1 MSRRLLARASAR
13 HLAGHPWLTALSL
26 LGIALGVAVV
36 VSIDLASNSAL
47 QAFAQSTDTVAGQAT
62 HQLVG
67 GPSGLP
73 ASLYS
78 ALRLRPGAP
87 TSAPV
92 VEGHVRA
99 ANGDRR
105 PLTLLGVDPF
115 AEAPFRPYARDRK
128 GSQVT
133 LLLTEPGTVLM
144 TASTAR
150 LVGATAPGDTFE
162 VAVGGQR
169 RTLRVLDFLA
179 PSDERTL
186 RALEGLLLA
195 DVSTAQEVLGLTGR
209 LSRIDLKLGD
219 EAEEARLRQW
229 LPPGVDVLRAVS
241 RGNAVDQMTRAFRTN
256 LTALSLLA
264 LVVGM
269 FLIYNTMT
277 FSVVQRRG
285 LLGRLRALGIT
296 RGELFALVLGEAALL
311 GAVGTAAGLLL
322 GVLLGRGLVGLVT
335 QTINDLYFV
344 VSVRRLSLE
353 PLMFA
358 KGVALGLGATLGAA
372 LVPAWEAARS
382 PPVTTM
388 RRSTAE
394 DMAQGRAPKLAL
406 LGLLILG
413 AGTVLLVLPT
423 HSLSPAYVGLFSVQL
438 GAALLV
444 PWMTERLVL
453 GAAHPLGAAF
463 GMLGRMAARGVRT
476 SLSRT
481 SVALAALMIA
491 VATTVGVGLMVASFR
506 GTVVEW
512 LESSLQADV
521 YATPPSLMARRGDS
535 SFVPGLAERL
545 STTPGVA
552 ASATIRSVKVNVNG
566 IPTDLTAIAFP
577 PNIPR
582 QYRFKEGDAATVWRE
597 LEALDTVIISEPLSF
612 HHNLH
617 RGSTLHLATDHGPRD
632 FRVLGVYYDFGSDV
646 GAVLMPRATY
656 DAAFEDRGVTSLALY
671 AAPGQD
677 VDALVERMRERI
689 GDAQIVNVR
698 SNRVL
703 REGSLEVFD
712 RTFTITQVLRLLAV
726 GVAFVGVLS
735 ALMALQLERARE
747 FAVLRATGLTPGQL
761 WGLVSL
767 QTGLLGLLA
776 GLFAVPLGLALAH
789 ILVHVINQRSFGW
802 TLQLVITPGVL
813 IQAVVLALA
822 AAGLAGVYPA
832 WRMSRA
838 NPALALREE

>member
-13 HLAGHPWLTALSL
+13 HLGSHPWLTALSL

-36 VSIDLASNSAL
+36 VSIDLASHSAL
-47 QAFAQSTDTVAGQAT
+47 QAFEQSTSTVAGQAT
-62 HQLVG
+62 HQLTG
-67 GPSGLP
+67 GPTGLP

-78 ALRLRPGAP
+78 ALRLRPGMP
-87 TSAPV
+87 PSAPV

-99 ANGDRR
+99 AQGDRR

-115 AEAPFRPYARDRK
+115 SEEPFRPYVSDRQ
-128 GSQVT
+128 GPRLAS
-133 LLLTEPGTVLM
+133 LLTEPGTVLM
-144 TASTAR
+144 TAETAR
-150 LVGATAPGDTFE
+150 LVGAPAPGASFQ
-162 VAVGGQR
+162 VAVGGQL
-169 RTLRVLDFLA
+169 RTLRVLGLLT
-179 PSDERTL
+179 PSDARTR
-186 RALEGLLLA
+186 RALEGLILA

-219 EAEEARLRQW
+219 AAEAARLRQG
-229 LPPGVDVLRAVS
+229 LPPGVELLRAAS
-241 RGNAVDQMTRAFRTN
+241 RGHTVEQMTRAFRTN

-285 LLGRLRALGIT
+285 QLGRLRALGIT

-335 QTINDLYFV
+335 QTLNDLYFV

-353 PLMFA
+353 PLLFA

-382 PPVTTM
+382 PPATTM
-388 RRSTAE
+388 RRSASE
-394 DMAQGRAPKLAL
+394 DLARGRAPRLAL
-406 LGLLILG
+406 WGLLVLG
-413 AGTVLLVLPT
+413 AGAGLLVLPT
-423 HSLSPAYVGLFSVQL
+423 QALPPAYVGLFCVQL

-444 PWMTERLVL
+444 PWTTGKLVL
-453 GAAHPLGAAF
+453 GAARPLGAVF
-463 GMLGRMAARGVRT
+463 GLLGRMAARGVRT

-491 VATTVGVGLMVASFR
+491 VSTTVGVGLMVASFR
-506 GTVVEW
+506 GTVAEW
-512 LESSLQADV
+512 LESSLQADI
-521 YATPPSLMARRGDS
+521 YASPPSLMARRGDS
-535 SFVPGLAERL
+535 AFVPGLAGHL
-545 STTPGVA
+545 AGTPGVA
-552 ASATIRSVKVNVNG
+552 AHSTLRSVKVDVDG
-566 IPTDLTAIAFP
+566 VATDLTAIGFP
-577 PNIPR
+577 PGLPR
-582 QYRFKEGDAATVWRE
+582 AYRFKEGDADTVWRE
-597 LEALDTVIISEPLSF
+597 LEAPDTLIVSEPLSV
-612 HHNLH
+612 HRHVH
-617 RGSTLHLATDHGPRD
+617 RGSTVRLRTDRGPRD
-632 FRVLGVYYDFGSDV
+632 FRVRGVYYDFGSDV
-646 GAVLMPRATY
+646 GAVLMTRATY
-656 DAAFEDRGVTSLALY
+656 EAAFEDRGVTGLALY

-677 VDALVERMRERI
+677 VDALVERVRARV
-689 GDAQIVNVR
+689 GDRQLVHVR

-776 GLFAVPLGLALAH
+776 GLFAVPLGLALAY

-802 TLQLVITPGVL
+802 TLQLAVTPGVL
-813 IQAVVLALA
+813 LQAVGLALA
-822 AAGLAGVYPA
+822 AAGLAGLYPA